1 MISGHITQ
9 ECENTM
15 DDKFSRALTATEDT
29 NCSLPV
35 DISKLCSESN
45 NEKMNHTGH
54 NPPTAESKVTK
65 VYIYTRRRAI
75 IMQTFVLQMHGLY
88 NVRTAKTG
96 TCILE
101 FDFFLLFF
109 SSIFS
114 PQILTKENNK
124 TKVDVDELLEELNSY
139 SSGNRRLLWTRG

>member
-1 MISGHITQ
+1 
-9 ECENTM
+9 
-15 DDKFSRALTATEDT
+15 
-29 NCSLPV
+29 
-35 DISKLCSESN
+35 
-45 NEKMNHTGH
+45 
-54 NPPTAESKVTK
+54 
-65 VYIYTRRRAI
+65 
-75 IMQTFVLQMHGLY
+75 MQTFVLQMHGLY

-101 FDFFLLFF
+101 FDFFLFFF